1 MQQST
6 HFLGVANKKILWQSK
21 QMNIKQIVVSIA
33 LCGFSTGLHTLP
45 VPHIV
50 IHKPKPHLT
59 VIQKYVQIA
68 AKKSGLPPRLIAAVI
83 HVESRGN
90 VDAVSS
96 AGAVGLMQLT
106 KNTAK
111 MLHVNPWNPKQNIVG
126 GARYLARL
134 IKRFGGLWL
143 GLEAYNTGPTNVAEG
158 RVCPSA
164 VIYATNVVRRM
175 SEES

>member
-1 MQQST
+1 
-6 HFLGVANKKILWQSK
+6 
-21 QMNIKQIVVSIA
+21 MNIKKLIVLIA
-33 LCGFSTGLHTLP
+33 FCGFSASVSSLP
-45 VPHIV
+45 VPHIT
-50 IHKPKPHLT
+50 IHKPKPHL
-59 VIQKYVQIA
+59 VGIPAYIKKA
-68 AKKSGLPPRLIAAVI
+68 ARISGLPTKLIAAVI
-83 HVESRGN
+83 HVESHGKVN
-90 VDAVSS
+90 AVSS

>member
-1 MQQST
+1 MNT
-6 HFLGVANKKILWQSK
+6 KKI
-21 QMNIKQIVVSIA
+21 VVFIA
-33 LCGFSTGLHTLP
+33 FCGFSAGVGSLP

-96 AGAVGLMQLT
+96 AGAIGPMQLMGS
-106 KNTAK
+106 TAK
-111 MLHVNPWNPKQNIVG
+111 MLGVNPWNPEQNIEA
-126 GARYLARL
+126 GALYLAQL